1 LPVLEEATRLAEG
14 VGAPET
20 VRTASYFAATAHLAQ
35 GAFGRSRAS
44 SRRAL
49 VAAEQVGD
57 PGWVAVASSELGFCL
72 FHQGDWA
79 EAQVYL
85 ERGAEMA
92 SRLGPSFIS
101 SWSLAYLGQFY
112 VGLGAWEDAAHAF
125 DEALTM
131 AKRLQWSALQWYVQS
146 CLAELEVLRGCPD
159 AAVALLEPVLDE
171 PDVDWRSAV
180 MLPAT
185 LAWAYLARDDVTAA
199 DEMAERAASEAVRR
213 QDLVHMVGSL
223 RVQGMVLSR
232 QRRRERAETTFQEA
246 LALARTMAYPY
257 AEARILVEYGLL
269 HGQRGEPDPARKRLE
284 EALAVFQRLGA
295 KKDIERTEQAL
306 AGIN

>member
-1 LPVLEEATRLAEG
+1 
-14 VGAPET
+14 
-20 VRTASYFAATAHLAQ
+20 
-35 GAFGRSRAS
+35 
-44 SRRAL
+44 
-49 VAAEQVGD
+49 
-57 PGWVAVASSELGFCL
+57 
-72 FHQGDWA
+72 
-79 EAQVYL
+79 
-85 ERGAEMA
+85 
-92 SRLGPSFIS
+92 
-101 SWSLAYLGQFY
+101 
-112 VGLGAWEDAAHAF
+112 
-125 DEALTM
+125 
-131 AKRLQWSALQWYVQS
+131 
-146 CLAELEVLRGCPD
+146 
-159 AAVALLEPVLDE
+159 
-171 PDVDWRSAV
+171 